1 MQHMYYRHM
10 YVCYIYIYIY
20 AVNVKNFPLTI
31 SECPLRCLP
40 EDIGRISNL
49 WSSAWLYPFWIWTW
63 AKCNLQNA
71 SGSSY
76 FCGVF
81 PELFWT
87 TPISLTPNSPLV
99 APLWAHSSAEG
110 SWVHGFK
117 RRVVL
122 WKTPF
127 LLGQQQGMLLS
138 GLMMFH
144 GDWWWAYFFNGDSC
158 ASLTLSTCVCV
169 FRWEETEEDATF
181 MPHPSVILVKLKCPC
196 HLCNNHIQ
204 SLHKL

>member
-1 MQHMYYRHM
+1 M
-10 YVCYIYIYIY
+10 
-20 AVNVKNFPLTI
+20 KNFLLTI

-40 EDIGRISNL
+40 EDGFPTYGHQHGYTHFGSEHGPIVICKMLVDHDTFVG
-49 WSSAWLYPFWIWTW
+49 F
-63 AKCNLQNA
+63 
-71 SGSSY
+71 SG
-76 FCGVF
+76 F
-81 PELFWT
+81 PQTFWT

-127 LLGQQQGMLLS
+127 LMGQQQAMLLP
-138 GLMMFH
+138 GLMMFNGH
-144 GDWWWAYFFNGDSC
+144 WWWAYFFNGDSC
-158 ASLTLSTCVCV
+158 ATLTLSTCVCLGGK
-169 FRWEETEEDATF
+169 RRKKTPLF

-196 HLCNNHIQ
+196 HLCHNHIQ
-204 SLHKL
+204 SLHKLVLVEVLELCT